1 MLRRGETEEDYVEID
16 KSFLAEEEKVRV
28 RVENLKTVGDVE
40 RIQDLI
46 RTGNIVFLRIK
57 DLKAK
62 NLKDLK
68 RAVDRLRKTCV
79 AMNGDIVGIDED
91 YIVLCPSFARVF
103 RGK

>member
-1 MLRRGETEEDYVEID
+1 MLKPEEYIEID
-16 KSFLAEEEKVRV
+16 KSFLVEEEKVRV
-28 RVENLKTVGDVE
+28 RVENLKAVGDVE

-62 NLKDLK
+62 NLNDLK